1 MKLLKGIIDLIKVA
15 SFTILPFIVYSLLLK
30 ILENIISGEMFVRMM
45 IIASI
50 IFAIILKIKMKKG
63 E

>member
-50 IFAIILKIKMKKG
+50 IFAIILKIKINKG